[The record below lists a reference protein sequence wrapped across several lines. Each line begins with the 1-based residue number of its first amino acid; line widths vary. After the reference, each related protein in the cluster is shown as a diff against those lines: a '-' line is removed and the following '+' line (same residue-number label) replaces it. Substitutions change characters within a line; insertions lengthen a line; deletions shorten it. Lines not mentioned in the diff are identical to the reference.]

1 MARLRTDLQ
10 IILETIV
17 DPVYFQPPNNAQIEY
32 PCIIYKLD
40 DHRADY
46 ADNGKYNSHKRYQVT
61 VIDRNPDS
69 ELPDQ
74 VFELP
79 TCEFDRFFTAD
90 GLNHWVY
97 NLFF

>member
-10 IILETIV
+10 VILETIAEA
-17 DPVYFQPPNNAQIEY
+17 VYFQPPTNSQIDY
-32 PCIIYKLD
+32 PCIVYRLD

-46 ADNGKYNSHKRYQVT
+46 ADNGKYDSHKRYQVT

-69 ELPDQ
+69 ELPDR

-79 TCEFDRFFTAD
+79 TCQFDRFFTAE

>member
-1 MARLRTDLQ
+1 MARPRSFLQ
-10 IILETIV
+10 EVLADIV
-17 DPVYFQPPNNAQIEY
+17 PDVYFQPPTNTQIEY
-32 PCIIYKLD
+32 PCIVYRLD

-46 ADNGKYNSHKRYQVT
+46 ANNGKYNSSKRYQVT

-79 TCEFDRFFTAD
+79 LCEFDRFFTAD